1 METIRN
7 VDVDAINHKIYIL
20 FMELLDKIEQGYYE
34 DYQDILDLICLLDVT
49 SDAEPE
55 TSSFIISYSDQASKG
70 DYSINI
76 LTKPEIRELWET

>member
-1 METIRN
+1 METIRK
-7 VDVDAINHKIYIL
+7 VDADAISHKIYIL

-49 SDAEPE
+49 SDAEPQ
-55 TSSFIISYSDQASKG
+55 TSSFIISYSDQVSKG

>member
-34 DYQDILDLICLLDVT
+34 DYQDILDLISYSKNQMQADLAEIMM
-49 SDAEPE
+49 SIQEKISSSEEPE
-55 TSSFIISYSDQASKG
+55 EEDFEERRDVS
-70 DYSINI
+70 
-76 LTKPEIRELWET
+76 